1 MSDPRDVQ
9 QLAKRLPCAVVQ
21 PISDDDDKWNHYDF
35 LWSEDAKQLINEH
48 IIRVVKETEI
58 KSGINIASA
67 AAAAASVAT
76 ATISD
81 IYAKDATITSL
92 NL

>member
-58 KSGINIASA
+58 KSGINIA
-67 AAAAASVAT
+67 AAAASVAT
-76 ATISD
+76 ATTSD
-81 IYAKDATITSL
+81 IYAKDAIITSL

>member
-21 PISDDDDKWNHYDF
+21 PISDDEDKWNHYDF

-58 KSGINIASA
+58 KSGINIA

-76 ATISD
+76 ATTSD
-81 IYAKDATITSL
+81 IYAKDAITSL

>member
-21 PISDDDDKWNHYDF
+21 PISDDEDKWNHYDF

-58 KSGINIASA
+58 KSGINVAS

-76 ATISD
+76 ATTSD

>member
-58 KSGINIASA
+58 KSGIKIAA
-67 AAAAASVAT
+67 GAAAASVAT
-76 ATISD
+76 ATTSD